1 MLDQVERQD
10 SHSEDL
16 KPESLTHEKALCFSS
31 VGRLWMAVFLGLN
44 QLPHLMENAD
54 ELNL

>member
-1 MLDQVERQD
+1 MLDQVERQE

-31 VGRLWMAVFLGLN
+31 VGRLWMAVFLELN
-44 QLPHLMENAD
+44 QLPHLMENAY